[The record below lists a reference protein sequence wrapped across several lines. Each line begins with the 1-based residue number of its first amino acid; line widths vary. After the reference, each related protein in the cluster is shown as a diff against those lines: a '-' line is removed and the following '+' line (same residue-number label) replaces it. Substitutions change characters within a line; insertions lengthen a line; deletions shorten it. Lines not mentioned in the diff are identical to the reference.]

1 MKTTN
6 SRSGCITRVFKPFG
20 MILLA
25 AVFLAV
31 FGLGDAY
38 ARGGGGRGG
47 GGGGFSRPQTAGGG
61 MNRQGQ
67 GSRSAQFEGA
77 QPARGNI
84 GQANRNVAA
93 GNTNINNT
101 AVNRNVAAGN
111 TNINRTV
118 NNTTVVNNTA
128 VGNRP
133 GYPPPPMPVPV
144 PVPVPAYGYSGG
156 YGAGVAAGV
165 AAGAMLTVL
174 PATAIA
180 LSNSSSSKGN
190 VYVVDQKCYREVYNQ
205 GNVAYQPI
213 PCP

>member
-1 MKTTN
+1 MNTTD
-6 SRSGCITRVFKPFG
+6 SRSGCIAGGLKPFG

-25 AVFLAV
+25 AVFLGV

-47 GGGGFSRPQTAGGG
+47 GGFNRSQSFGGG
-61 MNRQGQ
+61 GNRQADFNRQGQ
-67 GSRSAQFEGA
+67 VNRSAQFEGA

-84 GQANRNVAA
+84 GQ
-93 GNTNINNT
+93 
-101 AVNRNVAAGN
+101 VNRNVAAGN

-128 VGNRP
+128 IANRP

-190 VYVVDQKCYREVYNQ
+190 VYVVDQKCYREVYSQ
-205 GNVAYQPI
+205 GSVAYQPI